1 MIFKYSVLFP
11 NVIWQHLGEWV
22 LSRYNKKD
30 LRILEINNE
39 IIHHA
44 LVNS

>member
-1 MIFKYSVLFP
+1 MISKYSVFFP

-22 LSRYNKKD
+22 LPRYNKKD

-39 IIHHA
+39 IILHA